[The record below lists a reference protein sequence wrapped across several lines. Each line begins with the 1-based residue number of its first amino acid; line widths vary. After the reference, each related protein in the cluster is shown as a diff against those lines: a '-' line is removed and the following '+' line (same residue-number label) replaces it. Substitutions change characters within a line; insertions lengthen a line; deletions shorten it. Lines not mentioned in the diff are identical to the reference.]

1 VTADVTELSHIV
13 RMAGEVW
20 RDAKA
25 KRIRTLYIIT
35 EQPDGVQVI
44 RSAGDPP
51 LNANAMAIALLET
64 VSHLLSKEAI
74 PDDPPAVDEGS
85 E

>member
-1 VTADVTELSHIV
+1 
-13 RMAGEVW
+13 MANYHQQMQAIFEAYQEEVS
-20 RDAKA
+20 RD
-25 KRIRTLYIIT
+25 
-35 EQPDGVQVI
+35 P
-44 RSAGDPP
+44 
-51 LNANAMAIALLET
+51 ANAMAIALLET